1 VRSRAT
7 AAEFIGTALLSFV
20 VVGSG
25 VTVERL
31 GADGASRLF
40 FHAVM
45 VGLGLAV
52 LVALFASTSGAHFN
66 PAVTLALWRRQSLDR
81 RTAVGYSLAQIA
93 GAIAGVMLALISFGD
108 AVPSFSSTTRGGA
121 GALLAELVGTLI
133 LVMLIPALTDQGRS
147 NWIPAAVGAWV
158 ATMVFSTVSTGFL
171 NPALTLARMFT
182 DTYTGIAPANVPGFM
197 IAQLLGAALAIQL
210 SIRLLIVPDPKGT

>member
-1 VRSRAT
+1 
-7 AAEFIGTALLSFV
+7 
-20 VVGSG
+20 
-25 VTVERL
+25 
-31 GADGASRLF
+31 
-40 FHAVM
+40 
-45 VGLGLAV
+45 
-52 LVALFASTSGAHFN
+52 
-66 PAVTLALWRRQSLDR
+66 
-81 RTAVGYSLAQIA
+81 
-93 GAIAGVMLALISFGD
+93 
-108 AVPSFSSTTRGGA
+108 
-121 GALLAELVGTLI
+121 LVGTLI